1 MADTK
6 TYHGSWWI
14 PTGDTVTEANPC
26 TGTLTI
32 DENNACRLSIDGV
45 PRMGDNFSSIS
56 VFWGRDRR
64 DQIITLFGAELTRW
78 DAPDHEEYLVR
89 YAIIGQ
95 HITSLDESFFDECY
109 AEFPYLQNW
118 TEASLITIPK
128 EIDKQSF
135 AINHGGSK
143 VYVQGEMDEGIK
155 YKVVDD
161 TWYSTNR
168 LNFLVWKKTQYQ
180 LISDKQLSIRA
191 FNDYLREFSQF
202 LSLSLFSKQSPST
215 IYFKRKDEEETYQ
228 LYFVASPSTKPF
240 DYALISIGELKDR
253 MPLFISNYHTV
264 YDKISTLARYLLT
277 SLNEND
283 FDAPD
288 FLIVA
293 HALDGYF
300 KRFLNKT
307 SATNGK
313 DRRKGEDGY
322 KTLVN
327 RFEDIKAVQKCA
339 IDTEVLIE
347 SRDFYS
353 HLLPDGEKPKAA
365 KGNDLIILTQK
376 CKVLLT
382 CCILEQM
389 GMTHKEIGDC
399 IDRSVL
405 QFTVY
410 NVKRYEERKQKK

>member
-32 DENNACRLSIDGV
+32 DENNTCRLSIDGV
-45 PRMGDNFSSIS
+45 PRMGDNFSRIS
-56 VFWGRDRR
+56 VFWGRDN
-64 DQIITLFGAELTRW
+64 DDISITLLDAELTCW
-78 DAPDHEEYLVR
+78 KAPEHEEYIVR
-89 YAIIGQ
+89 YTIVGQ
-95 HITSLDESFFDECY
+95 HITSLDEPFFDECH

-128 EIDKQSF
+128 EIDKQTF

-143 VYVQGEMDEGIK
+143 VYVQGELDDGIK

-180 LISDKQLSIRA
+180 VSSDKQLSIRT

-264 YDKISTLARYLLT
+264 YDNISTLARYLLT

-288 FLIVA
+288 FLIVV

-307 SATNGK
+307 SVTNGK

-322 KTLVN
+322 KILVN
-327 RFEDIKAVQKCA
+327 RFEDIKAVQECA
-339 IDTEVLIE
+339 LDTEVLIE

-389 GMTHKEIGDC
+389 GMTHKEIGEC